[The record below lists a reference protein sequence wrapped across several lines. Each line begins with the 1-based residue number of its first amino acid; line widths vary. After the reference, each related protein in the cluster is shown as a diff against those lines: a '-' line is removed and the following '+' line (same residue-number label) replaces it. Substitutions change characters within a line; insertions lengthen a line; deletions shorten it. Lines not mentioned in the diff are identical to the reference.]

1 MVRHLREIWNDIDLH
16 YSLLYRI
23 TTNVTWNVINLKIIE
38 LTVIRFLPVSQSVS
52 HRNCFNLLKV
62 RDLSLL
68 NTTLS
73 LQLSFSAK
81 IKWYAFIHFHKTPLQ
96 LSILLSILF
105 INFYHDIF
113 AQEIFKIWSF
123 CASMISLISRLA
135 KTNICFICHLSDSS
149 LKYRNKDRPLDF

>member
-23 TTNVTWNVINLKIIE
+23 TTNVTRNVINLKIIE
-38 LTVIRFLPVSQSVS
+38 LTVIRFLPVS

-73 LQLSFSAK
+73 LQLSFSTK

-96 LSILLSILF
+96 LSICSVYFSSIFIMIYSRKRSDLIVLRVNDFAYFPPRKNKYLF
-105 INFYHDIF
+105 YL
-113 AQEIFKIWSF
+113 
-123 CASMISLISRLA
+123 SLIR
-135 KTNICFICHLSDSS
+135 FISQVQ
-149 LKYRNKDRPLDF
+149 K

>member
-23 TTNVTWNVINLKIIE
+23 TTNVTRNVINLKIIE
-38 LTVIRFLPVSQSVS
+38 LTVIRFLPVS

-73 LQLSFSAK
+73 LQLSFSTK

-96 LSILLSILF
+96 LSICSVYFSSIFIMIYSRKRYLRFDRFARQWFRLF
-105 INFYHDIF
+105 P
-113 AQEIFKIWSF
+113 
-123 CASMISLISRLA
+123 ASQKQISVLFVTYQI
-135 KTNICFICHLSDSS
+135 HLSSTEIKMS
-149 LKYRNKDRPLDF
+149 H

>member
-23 TTNVTWNVINLKIIE
+23 TTNVTRNVINLKIIE
-38 LTVIRFLPVSQSVS
+38 LTVIRFLPVS

-73 LQLSFSAK
+73 LQLSFSTK

-96 LSILLSILF
+96 LSILLSIFF

-113 AQEIFKIWSF
+113 AQEIGLRFDRFARQWF
-123 CASMISLISRLA
+123 RLFPASQKQISVLFVTYQI
-135 KTNICFICHLSDSS
+135 HLSSTEI
-149 LKYRNKDRPLDF
+149 KIGH